1 MVPNVAKPGT
11 SFKGAFAY
19 YLHDKREEG
28 EEQRES
34 SERVEWTAT
43 RNLATDDPET
53 ASKIMAATA
62 MDQDR
67 LKAHAGIKNTGR
79 KSPNTVYAYSI
90 AWHPEE
96 AGKISKAE
104 MLRAAD
110 ESLRA
115 IGAQDRQAVLVA
127 HNDEPHPHVHVIVN
141 RVSMEDGR
149 MLSTSNDFRK
159 LDAWALSYRQARG
172 EEQKYCP
179 ARAEKAAAKEATK
192 RGEKVDFVRGEKTVS
207 RSMEKD
213 FSQAKAANQNEADIV
228 RDREKSKDAALGT
241 YGRSQAH
248 RHKREWVDLKDR
260 YRIKKDQIA
269 EATRSAIDQAKA
281 QIKEQYRPL
290 FRELYRHQYAEQQ
303 RFSKREASTFG
314 KIENALYVVANRR
327 HIDPDNAKGLMG
339 HAFNF
344 LTSKKARADALD
356 KLHRIELK
364 NLGYQQRQEIL
375 GAVRALNDDKS
386 GQITRAGKTFNA
398 ERVALIEKQAEEK
411 KALQAKWKQ
420 RNQERRRAFDTIM
433 KKAQVKDRAP
443 EGRAKP
449 DFNDAATAGR
459 KTSRGRS
466 RSRKRTRD

>member
-1 MVPNVAKPGT
+1 MVPNVAKAGT

-28 EEQRES
+28 EEQTLS
-34 SERVEWTAT
+34 SDRVEWTAT
-43 RNLATDDPET
+43 RNLATDDPDM
-53 ASKIMAATA
+53 AWKVMAATA
-62 MDQDR
+62 QDQDR
-67 LKAHAGIKNTGR
+67 LKAQAGVKNTGR
-79 KSPNTVYAYSI
+79 RSPNSVYAYSI

-115 IGAQDRQAVLVA
+115 IGAQDHQAVFVA

-192 RGEKVDFVRGEKTVS
+192 RGEKVDFVRGE
-207 RSMEKD
+207 RSVPRGMEKD
-213 FSQAKAANQNEADIV
+213 FNQAKAANQNEAKTA
-228 RDREKSKDAALGT
+228 RDREKAKDAALGVV
-241 YGRSQAH
+241 GRSQAH
-248 RHKREWVDLKDR
+248 RHKREWVDLGER
-260 YRIKKDQIA
+260 YQFKKRQINMEAAQAKKDA
-269 EATRSAIDQAKA
+269 EA
-281 QIKEQYRPL
+281 QIKEKNRPL
-290 FRELYRHQYAEQQ
+290 FVELRRNQYKEQQ
-303 RFSKREASTFG
+303 HFANREKSTFG
-314 KIENALYVVANRR
+314 KIENTLYVVANRR
-327 HIDPDNAKGLMG
+327 HIDPDNARGLMG

-364 NLGYQQRQEIL
+364 NLRFHERQEVL
-375 GAVRALNDDKS
+375 AAKRAIDDDKS

-398 ERVALIEKQAEEK
+398 ERIALIEKQAEEK
-411 KALQAKWKQ
+411 KTLQAKWKQ
-420 RNQERRRAFDTIM
+420 RNQERRRAFDTVV

-443 EGRAKP
+443 EQTVKP
-449 DFNDAATAGR
+449 DFAKAASNR
-459 KTSRGRS
+459 RRGKG